1 MRNLQP
7 GMGWDGRAGQVK
19 SLELV
24 IVQFEEVKR
33 LIVIDRVPQLRL
45 AHILLDSAVELIM
58 HRMAES
64 ELSYE
69 RYRFRELENLRRIAT
84 GPDPY
89 LRRER
94 ERLGADRLREQIQKL
109 EGTVV
114 SKARRKKIDRE
125 FNSKID
131 FLVERNR
138 LPGDL
143 GPVLKKL
150 HEYRNET
157 YHRDEHRIEVIRP
170 AVVIYF
176 DAACTVLEHY
186 EPGTMVLSDS
196 LGPELKQLQQELPSS
211 SDVFELPRQA
221 AKQLRMEVGLDLESV
236 RSALSEHLL
245 GRLTDLQGSLAYME
259 ENFTSDDV
267 IPGDAIRLLQLDD
280 GDVEAIFNP
289 EVMRS
294 RSVPYSMGDVTSWI
308 ARAAALEGIADR
320 HALFTEFAAIED
332 SFENI
337 EKGAR
342 QAVWSIDEQA
352 NLR

>member
-1 MRNLQP
+1 MKRT
-7 GMGWDGRAGQVK
+7 AQVK

-58 HRMAES
+58 HRMVGS
-64 ELSYE
+64 ELNRE
-69 RYRFRELENLRRIAT
+69 RYPFEQLENLRRIAT

-89 LRRER
+89 LRMER
-94 ERLGADRLREQIQKL
+94 QRLGADWIHAQIQQL
-109 EGTVV
+109 EETVV
-114 SKARRKKIDRE
+114 SKTRRKKIDRE

-131 FLVERNR
+131 FLVERTK
-138 LPGDL
+138 LPEDL

-170 AVVIYF
+170 AVLIYF

-186 EPGTMVLSDS
+186 EPGTMITSDS
-196 LGPELKQLQQELPSS
+196 LGPELKQLQDGLPSP

-221 AKQLRMEVGLDLESV
+221 AKQLRIEVGVDLESV
-236 RSALSEHLL
+236 RSALADHLL
-245 GRLTDLQGSLAYME
+245 GRLTDLQDSLAYIE
-259 ENFTSDDV
+259 ESSTSGDV
-267 IPGDAIRLLQLDD
+267 IPGDAIRMLQLDD
-280 GDVEAIFNP
+280 GDVEAIFNS

-294 RSVPYSMGDVTSWI
+294 RPVPYSMDDLTSWI
-308 ARAAALEGIADR
+308 TRATALEGMADK
-320 HALFTEFAAIED
+320 HTLFTEFAAIED
-332 SFENI
+332 CFENI
-337 EKGAR
+337 EKEAR
-342 QAVWSIDEQA
+342 KAVWHIDEQA
-352 NLR
+352 NIR

>member
-1 MRNLQP
+1 MERT
-7 GMGWDGRAGQVK
+7 AQVK

-64 ELSYE
+64 ELNLE
-69 RYRFRELENLRRIAT
+69 RYPFEQLENLHRIAT
-84 GPDPY
+84 GPDPF
-89 LRRER
+89 LRMER
-94 ERLGADRLREQIQKL
+94 ERLGADWLQEQIKQL

-125 FNSKID
+125 FNGKID
-131 FLVERNR
+131 FLIERNR
-138 LPGDL
+138 FPGDL
-143 GPVLKKL
+143 GPVLNKL

-170 AVVIYF
+170 AVLIYF

-196 LGPELKQLQQELPSS
+196 LGPELKQLQQGLPSPP
-211 SDVFELPRQA
+211 DVFDLPRQA

-245 GRLTDLQGSLAYME
+245 GRLTDLEDSLAYME
-259 ENFTSDDV
+259 ENFTGGDV
-267 IPGDAIRLLQLDD
+267 IPGDAIRLLQLGD
-280 GDVEAIFNP
+280 GDVEAIFKP
-289 EVMRS
+289 KVMRS
-294 RSVPYSMGDVTSWI
+294 RPAPYSIDDLTSWI
-308 ARAAALEGIADR
+308 ARATALAGIADR
-320 HALFTEFAAIED
+320 NALFTEFAAIED
-332 SFENI
+332 CFENI

-342 QAVWSIDEQA
+342 QAVWRIDEQA
-352 NLR
+352 NMR